1 MLENTVA
8 HNIILEN
15 RRKILLT
22 GISDVLT
29 FSDDC
34 VVAVSSKGTVTL
46 RGTDMKM
53 GGFNA
58 DKGELSAEGNIVA
71 VVYTAEKTQ
80 GGLLNRLFR

>member
-15 RRKILLT
+15 RRKILMS

-29 FSDDC
+29 FNDDSI
-34 VVAVSSKGTVTL
+34 VAVSSKGVVTV
-46 RGTDMKM
+46 RGNNLKM

-58 DKGELSAEGNIVA
+58 DRGELSAEGEIVA
-71 VVYTAEKTQ
+71 VVYTAENKQ
-80 GGLLNRLFR
+80 GGLLHKLFR